1 MANTVINTPELLNL
15 DSTTGA
21 TILAKGTVNERP
33 PTPTFSIDYL
43 VVAGGGGGGGGVSSE
58 SPGAGGA
65 GAVIYQAAGLNVI
78 PSSEYTLYIAD
89 GGAGGGNNSQG
100 TNGQDSY
107 ISFGGS
113 NIVLAKGG
121 GGGGSY
127 SGPGLDGGSGGG
139 GTRDGDTN
147 SSQAGG
153 SAVTTNIAPAGASI
167 YGNNGASGTGTGGCS
182 GGGGGAGEAGNTDGE
197 GTGGDGVQINIDG
210 NNYYWGGGGGACGS
224 VGTGGQ
230 GGGGGG
236 PRGGQGGTGGIN
248 PGVSTGSSADGG
260 GNGGANTGGGGGG
273 GTNPTSYPGGTGGSG
288 IIILRYPNTQTI
300 TIGNGLTGT
309 TSTVGSDKV
318 TTFTAGTGTISFSGT
333 VVGGDNDAT
342 DGALR
347 FNTDTNKTEYFDG
360 TGWYE
365 IVDEYASGFIGP
377 ATNYFDTKLYTGNG
391 ATQGIGGYIN
401 GSGSFNGSSSKV
413 VLPVGLGDNG
423 DRTRSMWIKVGELP
437 SSGSDFF
444 FYIGNQGANDDYE
457 TLRVNSSGNIQLQER
472 NDAGGS
478 GDLTLTSSI
487 TLNVGQWYHIAYVF
501 SGTSRKLYINNSTT
515 DGATGT
521 KSGGTVDNSSFAS
534 NLGQFRTLTPS
545 YDGSID
551 QVRIYGTALS
561 SSDVTALYSETAAT
575 ATTAAFPSGQTAIAT
590 YTMDTS
596 ANGLLNTQDLSTVN
610 YPAGA
615 GCIALYEM
623 NGNSNDT
630 SETYNGTPTNITYEG
645 GAFDKAA
652 VFGSSSNILLP
663 SNLISGTTDSD
674 YSVSLW
680 VKFDTLPGA
689 NFVPLI
695 GQLSNT
701 SAFRLLLYHN
711 SGSTYNVGL
720 LRTFGGTYY
729 YNSPNTAI
737 QGTFNVGQYYNVI
750 VTYQSSNKL
759 VNGYLNGNSIGSY
772 TLNTTGSGAAGAIA
786 LGTYNG
792 TTSYSFDGSL
802 DQVRIFNTVLTQ
814 SHVTT
819 LARGIAT
826 SYSGAATNVNFN
838 GHLDFA
844 PDFTWIKAREAAHDH
859 VLVNSINGAGSNQGL
874 SSNATYYNGQYTA
887 TYGYISSLNSNGFT
901 VSAGSSYANYTN
913 VNNQDYVSWNWKGGG
928 AAVTNNDGTI
938 ASQVSANKDSGFSI
952 VKYTGN
958 STAGATIGHGLSST
972 PEFIITKGLSGT
984 DPITNWK
991 VYNST
996 IGNTK
1001 YLHLNS
1007 TIAAASASVWNNT
1020 SPTSSVFS
1028 LGNSADNNGNGT
1040 IFIAYCWHSVAGY
1053 SKIGSYTGTN
1063 AINTIT
1069 TGFEPTFL
1077 MVKLTSAIN
1086 GQWVMY
1092 DNARSP
1098 TNPRTKKLAANSS
1111 VVENDGSLLGG
1122 DSVNQVNFTS
1132 TGFELLET
1140 SGAVN
1145 TNKLNETY
1153 IYLAIK

>member
-15 DSTTGA
+15 DSATGA
-21 TILAKGTVNERP
+21 TVLAKGTISERP
-33 PTPTFSIDYL
+33 
-43 VVAGGGGGGGGVSSE
+43 
-58 SPGAGGA
+58 
-65 GAVIYQAAGLNVI
+65 
-78 PSSEYTLYIAD
+78 
-89 GGAGGGNNSQG
+89 
-100 TNGQDSY
+100 
-107 ISFGGS
+107 
-113 NIVLAKGG
+113 
-121 GGGGSY
+121 
-127 SGPGLDGGSGGG
+127 
-139 GTRDGDTN
+139 
-147 SSQAGG
+147 
-153 SAVTTNIAPAGASI
+153 TTNA
-167 YGNNGASGTGTGGCS
+167 
-182 GGGGGAGEAGNTDGE
+182 
-197 GTGGDGVQINIDG
+197 IN
-210 NNYYWGGGGGACGS
+210 
-224 VGTGGQ
+224 
-230 GGGGGG
+230 
-236 PRGGQGGTGGIN
+236 
-248 PGVSTGSSADGG
+248 
-260 GNGGANTGGGGGG
+260 
-273 GTNPTSYPGGTGGSG
+273 
-288 IIILRYPNTQTI
+288 
-300 TIGNGLTGT
+300 
-309 TSTVGSDKV
+309 
-318 TTFTAGTGTISFSGT
+318 
-333 VVGGDNDAT
+333 
-342 DGALR
+342 GALR

-391 ATQGIGGYIN
+391 ATQSIGGYIN
-401 GSGSFNGSSSKV
+401 GSASFNGSSSKIV
-413 VLPVGLGDNG
+413 TG
-423 DRTRSMWIKVGELP
+423 
-437 SSGSDFF
+437 
-444 FYIGNQGANDDYE
+444 
-457 TLRVNSSGNIQLQER
+457 
-472 NDAGGS
+472 
-478 GDLTLTSSI
+478 LTLPADSSMSFSLWFKTATTGVNQSLFGETDSSFSNLSIRIGLWWTNANTIYVWIANGSSQWYTTLAGVSYLDDNWHNFVLSINGTSVKLYADGSQTPIIDATSSVSFGTTGVTPLTI
-487 TLNVGQWYHIAYVF
+487 GAPGSAY
-501 SGTSRKLYINNSTT
+501 SGYFW
-515 DGATGT
+515 TG
-521 KSGGTVDNSSFAS
+521 SV
-534 NLGQFRTLTPS
+534 
-545 YDGSID
+545 D
-551 QVRIYGTALS
+551 QVRIYDTALS
-561 SSDVTALYSETAAT
+561 SSDVTAIYGETAAT

-630 SETYNGTPTNITYEG
+630 SGTYNGTPANITYEG

-720 LRTFGGTYY
+720 MRTFGGTYY

-814 SHVTT
+814 SQVTT

-826 SYSGAATNVNFN
+826 SYSGTATNVNFN

-913 VNNQDYVSWNWKGGG
+913 VNNEDYVSWNWKGGG
-928 AAVTNNDGTI
+928 TAVQNTQGSTTSD
-938 ASQVSANKDSGFSI
+938 VSANKDSGFSI
-952 VKYTGN
+952 VKYTG
-958 STAGATIGHGLSST
+958 AGDVNVGHGLLEA
-972 PEFIITKGLSGT
+972 PNLIISK
-984 DPITNWK
+984 ITNVGGDWV
-991 VYNST
+991 VYNSISGT
-996 IGNTK
+996 GK
-1001 YLHLNS
+1001 YLVLNDTAS
-1007 TIAAASASVWNNT
+1007 IATASE
-1020 SPTSSVFS
+1020 VFS
-1028 LGNSADNNGNGT
+1028 AVTDTTFTHNWSGNSYSY
-1040 IFIAYCWHSVAGY
+1040 IAYCWHSVAGY
-1053 SKIGSYTGTN
+1053 SKIGTFLGTGT
-1063 AINTIT
+1063 T
-1069 TGFEPTFL
+1069 TGNVVTVGFEPRFLLVKSTTYAGTNWIILDKARTPNNPMENDLNPNLANAEQTGTGNNYPQATTTSTTFQCN
-1077 MVKLTSAIN
+1077 TTDGSI
-1086 GQWVMY
+1086 
-1092 DNARSP
+1092 
-1098 TNPRTKKLAANSS
+1098 NSS
-1111 VVENDGSLLGG
+1111 G
-1122 DSVNQVNFTS
+1122 Q
-1132 TGFELLET
+1132 
-1140 SGAVN
+1140 
-1145 TNKLNETY
+1145 TY
-1153 IYLAIK
+1153 IYLAIA

>member
-21 TILAKGTVNERP
+21 TVLAKGTIDERP
-33 PTPTFSIDYL
+33 PIPTFGVDYL

-100 TNGQDSY
+100 GNGQDSY
-107 ISFGGS
+107 ISFSGS
-113 NIVLAKGG
+113 NVVLAKGG

-273 GTNPTSYPGGTGGSG
+273 GTNPTGYPGGTGGSG
-288 IIILRYPNTQTI
+288 IIILRYPNTFT
-300 TIGNGLTGT
+300 LV
-309 TSTVGSDKV
+309 VGSGSL
-318 TTFTAGTGTISFSGT
+318 TTGQLNTAVGTDEKYTSFTGGTGAISFSGT

-347 FNTDTNKTEYFDG
+347 FNTETNKTEYFDG

-391 ATQGIGGYIN
+391 TTQSIGGYIN
-401 GSGSFNGSSSKV
+401 GSGSFNGSSSLMTITDGGIGASGTARV
-413 VLPVGLGDNG
+413 SFSVSL
-423 DRTRSMWIKVGELP
+423 WIKTTASNQSAIINDYGTNY
-437 SSGSDFF
+437 G
-444 FYIGNQGANDDYE
+444 FYIQMESSASGGAGKLSIANYYTGGLVYTTAGTVAINDGNWHH
-457 TLRVNSSGNIQLQER
+457 LVLVNN
-472 NDAGGS
+472 
-478 GDLTLTSSI
+478 TSDS
-487 TLNVGQWYHIAYVF
+487 TQ
-501 SGTSRKLYINNSTT
+501 KLYLDGNTT
-515 DGATGT
+515 PVISQALGTGT
-521 KSGGTVDNSSFAS
+521 KTANSIQVGYYTGYVGTYNF
-534 NLGQFRTLTPS
+534 
-545 YDGSID
+545 DGSVD
-551 QVRIYGTALS
+551 QIRFYDAALS
-561 SSDVTALYSETAAT
+561 ASDAAALNLETAAT
-575 ATTAAFPSGQTAIAT
+575 ATTAAFPSGQTAVAT

-615 GCIALYEM
+615 GCLALYEM

-630 SETYNGTPTNITYEG
+630 SGTYNGTPTNITYEG
-645 GAFDKAA
+645 GTFDQAA
-652 VFGSSSNILLP
+652 VFNGSSSRIVTGVTPAAGSGQFSVSGWINVDSLSAIRGVF
-663 SNLISGTTDSD
+663 STITNSGTDRKGFSVHVLTSGIVRVLVYDSAGVDIIESTDLIT
-674 YSVSLW
+674 VGKW
-680 VKFDTLPGA
+680 HHITL
-689 NFVPLI
+689 
-695 GQLSNT
+695 
-701 SAFRLLLYHN
+701 
-711 SGSTYNVGL
+711 TYNNGL
-720 LRTFGGTYY
+720 SKVYIDSNVQADTVTQLITGYHDSINIGRYY
-729 YNSPNTAI
+729 ANSTSL
-737 QGTFNVGQYYNVI
+737 TM
-750 VTYQSSNKL
+750 
-759 VNGYLNGNSIGSY
+759 
-772 TLNTTGSGAAGAIA
+772 
-786 LGTYNG
+786 LGKI
-792 TTSYSFDGSL
+792 
-802 DQVRIFNTVLTQ
+802 DQVRIFNTALTQ
-814 SHVTT
+814 SQVTT

-826 SYSGAATNVNFN
+826 SYSGTATNVNFN

-844 PDFTWIKAREAAHDH
+844 PGLTWIKARDAAHDH
-859 VLVNSINGAGSNQGL
+859 LLVDSVNGAGSAKGL
-874 SSNATYYNGQYTA
+874 VSNATYYEGQYTA

-901 VSAGSSYANYTN
+901 VAAGSGYANYTN
-913 VNNQDYVSWNWKGGG
+913 VNNEDYVSWSWKAGGT
-928 AAVTNNDGTI
+928 AVTNNDGTI

-958 STAGATIGHGLSST
+958 NTDGATVGTGLTEACNIVIVKDLTSANYWCVGGST
-972 PEFIITKGLSGT
+972 
-984 DPITNWK
+984 
-991 VYNST
+991 V
-996 IGNTK
+996 
-1001 YLHLNS
+1001 
-1007 TIAAASASVWNNT
+1007 
-1020 SPTSSVFS
+1020 
-1028 LGNSADNNGNGT
+1028 GNGENLYLNDPGQKQT
-1040 IFIAYCWHSVAGY
+1040 RDRVKSVQTNTFTLGSHFEVNSSNNFIAYCWHSVAGY
-1053 SKIGSYTGTN
+1053 SKMGTYTGNGN
-1063 AINTIT
+1063 ATGPIVT
-1069 TGFEPTFL
+1069 TGFEPSWIMIKNTTTATAWCIFD
-1077 MVKLTSAIN
+1077 SARN
-1086 GQWVMY
+1086 
-1092 DNARSP
+1092 P
-1098 TNPRTKKLAANSS
+1098 TNSRYNLLQAQDPAA
-1111 VVENDGSLLGG
+1111 ELDLLTLYGLEG
-1122 DSVNQVNFTS
+1122 VDFLSTS
-1132 TGFELLET
+1132 FQLKD
-1140 SGAVN
+1140 
-1145 TNKLNETY
+1145 TNASRNALNN
-1153 IYLAIK
+1153 IYLYMAFA